1 MSVAHRTDKNGDQG
15 VGVMQLF
22 QLPLQ
27 VSLPQTCFWIVE
39 LWGLGMDAT
48 LPLAL
53 RLWVLGVSVVFILP
67 ATCSMKYV
75 SEQTLDATTE
85 DPYTPYDYARFPE
98 VEKHCSSF
106 LSSAHNLEFDFNR
119 ANNLKKELS
128 FVGGDWIQVSGD
140 APLMPFDPSDA
151 PLGASDLPNPL
162 YLVSFSMKHVDPLGN
177 SHSSLKVSG
186 ALGLGISRNGT
197 APESVLYQFPEF
209 RFWPGSSEFRIQFE
223 GVYIE
228 LEKNGGERVLCLLGN
243 ALLPS
248 RDTDSS
254 HPWEW
259 VKDASST
266 KYQHPHLQDDQILLV
281 LHYPKVFTLTTRAV
295 RGEMKSL
302 NRPLSPRYFD
312 EIQLS
317 SRLGPYSNYEYGSED
332 LVSKACAPYPSGD
345 DIVHNQLE
353 VYKGAGFCGILYRFA
368 SRELLNIVPNWNCNS
383 TDEYCRKLGPFVTE
397 MAINATDGGF
407 ANVGLMMQ
415 DIRCEP
421 RIDKNNMS
429 LARVF
434 TVFRAIPPWEDHYM
448 VAPRTGL
455 NGLTLSAE
463 GIWNSSAGQLCMVGC
478 LGLDNEKCQSRIC
491 LYVPTSFSISRRNI
505 IYGRISSIED
515 NKDFSHFPLTFE
527 NPVHP
532 SELRN
537 KMNRNPFIT
546 YMYSKIKVAGAFLER
561 SEPFDFGNIVKKS
574 LLSYPRKGN
583 DGDDDMANL
592 SNLAD
597 ALTLHVP
604 VVPDPIPDV
613 HKEKPFLQM
622 EVLSIGSLLFG
633 QYWTLS
639 NASIASNQ
647 SIPPS
652 KEDST
657 EKQLL
662 LNVSAELILY
672 GNLYTNVS
680 LLYLEGLYNP
690 IDGRMYLIGCRD
702 VRASWNILFDSMDLE
717 DGLDCLIEVKVEYPP
732 TTARWLINPT
742 AKFSI
747 TSQRNDDDP
756 LHFDPLNLQTLP
768 IFYKEQKEDILSRR
782 DVEGIL
788 RIITLSLA
796 ILFILSQ
803 LFYIRDNGVVVPYI
817 SLVMLGVQALGY
829 IIPLITGAE
838 ALYARITSESYENPS
853 YEFKENQRF
862 QFIDYMVKILV
873 LGAFLLTLRLG
884 QKVVKSRIRLLTRTP
899 LEPGRVP
906 SDKRILLI
914 SFSIHMVGF
923 LGILIMHF
931 VNVSRRPVHQTTY
944 LDPSGNNHKLN
955 EWEMLLEEYIG
966 LLQDFFLLPQI
977 IGNCLWQISCMPLK
991 KTYYIGITM
1000 VRLLPHVYDFVR
1012 APVFNPYFSDQY
1024 EFVDPN
1030 LDFFSKFGDIFIP
1043 VTAVVFVIVIYIQQ
1057 RWNYDKLSQVLRSG
1071 QNRLLPSGSRVYD
1084 RLPSMSFEAELVAG
1098 VNETE
1103 IEKIPSEEEA

>member
-1 MSVAHRTDKNGDQG
+1 MDGI
-15 VGVMQLF
+15 
-22 QLPLQ
+22 LPWTL
-27 VSLPQTCFWIVE
+27 SLWI
-39 LWGLGMDAT
+39 
-48 LPLAL
+48 
-53 RLWVLGVSVVFILP
+53 LGVSVVFTLP
-67 ATCSMKYV
+67 ASCSMKYV

-85 DPYTPYDYARFPE
+85 EPYTPHDYARFPE
-98 VEKHCSSF
+98 VKKHCSSF
-106 LSSAHNLEFDFNR
+106 LSSGHNLEFDLNR
-119 ANNLKKELS
+119 ANNLKEELS

-162 YLVSFSMKHVDPLGN
+162 YLVSLSMKHVDPVRN
-177 SHSSLKVSG
+177 SRSSLNVSG
-186 ALGLGISRNGT
+186 ALVLGISRNGT
-197 APESVLYQFPEF
+197 APESVQYQFPEF
-209 RFWPGSSEFRIQFE
+209 QFWPGNSELRILFE

-248 RDTDSS
+248 RETDSS
-254 HPWEW
+254 YPWEW
-259 VKDASST
+259 VKDASSN
-266 KYQHPHLQDDQILLV
+266 KYQHHHLQDDQILLV

-317 SRLGPYSNYEYGSED
+317 SRLGPYSYYEYGSEE
-332 LVSKACAPYPSGD
+332 LVSKACAPYPFGD
-345 DIVHNQLE
+345 DIVLNQLE
-353 VYKGAGFCGILYRFA
+353 VYKGTGFCGILGQFA
-368 SRELLNIVPNWNCNS
+368 SGKVLNIVPNWNCNS

-434 TVFRAIPPWEDHYM
+434 TVFRVIPPWEDHYM
-448 VAPRTGL
+448 VAQRTGL

-478 LGLDNEKCQSRIC
+478 LGLDNGKCQSRIC
-491 LYVPTSFSISRRNI
+491 LYVPTSFSISQRNI

-515 NKDFSHFPLTFE
+515 SKGFSHFPLTFE
-527 NPVHP
+527 NRVFVHP
-532 SELRN
+532 LKRWNE
-537 KMNRNPFIT
+537 MNRNPFIT
-546 YMYSKIKVAGAFLER
+546 YKYSKIKLAGAFLER
-561 SEPFDFGNIVKKS
+561 SEPFDFGKIIKKS

-583 DGDDDMANL
+583 DDDDDDL

-613 HKEKPFLQM
+613 HTERPFLQM
-622 EVLSIGSLLFG
+622 EVLSIGSQLG
-633 QYWTLS
+633 HYWTLS

-652 KEDST
+652 KDDST

-662 LNVSAELILY
+662 LNLSAELILY

-717 DGLDCLIEVKVEYPP
+717 GGLDCLIEVKVEYPP

-768 IFYKEQKEDILSRR
+768 IIYKEQREDILSRR

-803 LFYIRDNGVVVPYI
+803 LFYIGDNGGFVPYI

-829 IIPLITGAE
+829 SIPLITGAE
-838 ALYARITSESYENPS
+838 ALYARNTSESYENTS
-853 YEFKENQRF
+853 YEFKTNQRF
-862 QFIDYMVKILV
+862 QFIDYMVKILL

-899 LEPGRVP
+899 LELGRVP

-914 SFSIHMVGF
+914 SFSIHTVGF

-931 VNVSRRPVHQTTY
+931 VNVSRRPVRQTTY
-944 LDPSGNNHKLN
+944 LDPRGNSHKLN

-977 IGNCLWQISCMPLK
+977 IGNFLWQISRKPLK

-1024 EFVDPN
+1024 EFVDPT
-1030 LDFFSKFGDIFIP
+1030 LDFYSKFGDIFIP

-1057 RWNYDKLSQVLRSG
+1057 RWNYDKLSQLLRSG
-1071 QNRLLPSGSRVYD
+1071 QNRLLPSGSRVYE
-1084 RLPSMSFEAELVAG
+1084 RLPSMSFEAELVTG
-1098 VNETE
+1098 VDET
-1103 IEKIPSEEEA
+1103 EKIPTEDEA